1 MRCFWVTALC
11 YLLLVSGAAAADQPV
26 AKDQKAPALRDQ
38 KASVPKDQ
46 KAKDGYA
53 IGYQIGEDFKRYKLA
68 LDPDMIARGVRDAL
82 TKRKP
87 LMSPE
92 ERRAALEDL
101 ERRIRVAQQ
110 QVLQE
115 KAAQNLA
122 ASEKFLAENSTKEG
136 VQTLPSGLQY
146 RVIQEG
152 SGPTPKPTE
161 TVTVNYRG
169 TLIDGSEFDS
179 SYRRGRPATLPVEG
193 LIPGWTEALQLMKTG
208 SKWEIFIPPQ
218 LAYGEQ
224 SPGPLIGPNSTLIF
238 EVELISINREK
249 GEEKSEEKGE
259 TGGQEKGKEKKD

>member
-1 MRCFWVTALC
+1 MRCFWVTVLC
-11 YLLLVSGAAAADQPV
+11 CLLLVSGAAAADQPV
-26 AKDQKAPALRDQ
+26 AKDQKAPVL
-38 KASVPKDQ
+38 KDQ

-53 IGYQIGEDFKRYKLA
+53 IGYQIGEDFKRHNLA

-87 LMSPE
+87 LMSPD
-92 ERRAALEDL
+92 ERRAALVDL

-110 QVLQE
+110 QMLEE

-122 ASEKFLAENSTKEG
+122 ASEKFLSENSSKEG

-146 RVIQEG
+146 RVMQEG

-179 SYRRGRPATLPVEG
+179 SYRRGGPATLPVEG
-193 LIPGWTEALQLMKTG
+193 LIPGWSEALQLMKTG
-208 SKWEIFIPPQ
+208 SKWQIFIPPQ

-238 EVELISINREK
+238 EVELISINAEKK
-249 GEEKSEEKGE
+249 GEEKSEQKGE